1 MVIEVAE
8 PDVDGLGEIVDAMRA
23 WQVEGDPVQLHPGDL
38 GWFWRFG
45 EAATAAAVRAW
56 RRDGRLVAVGML
68 DEPTVLRVALVPGD
82 RADVDV
88 VSRIAA
94 DLDDPEAAVLPA
106 GPVSVELPPGSL
118 ARDALAQRG
127 WVVAD
132 PWTPMVRDLSM
143 PVEDAG
149 LGVEV
154 VTPAL
159 VSVRTALQRAAFERS
174 TFTDDRWRAMADGPA
189 YADARCLVAHDGAG
203 NAVAAA
209 TVWSAGEGRPGLIEP
224 LGVHR
229 DHRGRGHGRAM
240 TLACAAALRDL
251 GASSAQVVTP
261 SSNEAAVATYASAGF
276 APLPARL
283 DLRRPA

>member
-1 MVIEVAE
+1 MMIEVAE
-8 PDVDGLGEIVDAMRA
+8 PDVDGLGEIVDALRA
-23 WQVEGDPVQLHPGDL
+23 WLVEGDPVQLHPGDL

-45 EAATAAAVRAW
+45 EAATAAAVRSW

-68 DEPTVLRVALVPGD
+68 DEPTVLRVALAPGD
-82 RADVDV
+82 RAHVDV
-88 VSRIAA
+88 VDRIAA

-106 GPVSVELPPGSL
+106 GSVSVELAPGSL
-118 ARDALAQRG
+118 VRDALAQRG

-132 PWTPMVRDLSM
+132 PWTPLARDLST
-143 PVEDAG
+143 PVEDVG
-149 LGVEV
+149 LHVEA

-159 VSVRTALQRAAFERS
+159 VSVRTAVQRAAFERS

-189 YADARCLVAHDGAG
+189 YADARCLVAHDDAG